1 MELAEST
8 WHFGVTNST
17 TCVTVLQVE
26 KSPVVIKTGVSKGD
40 AEAMK
45 KQLEAGGQDRV
56 VLLCGWR
63 WVFFGPGA
71 GSRDCCAFV
80 CLLSSSRQ
88 GVFVITWNDKR
99 SCRMS
104 SSVMQRKQLEAMGP
118 RTGYSNQVVRCV
130 MQIIGCVMQHD
141 EVCNA
146 GNAWLCSGMFRCVLS
161 A

>member
-1 MELAEST
+1 MPTPCPERILLSDTTKSYMELAEST

-63 WVFFGPGA
+63 WGFFCGPGA

-80 CLLSSSRQ
+80 CLLSSSKQ
-88 GVFVITWNDKR
+88 GVFVITWNDNMR
-99 SCRMS
+99 GI
-104 SSVMQRKQLEAMGP
+104 VQNE
-118 RTGYSNQVVRCV
+118 
-130 MQIIGCVMQHD
+130 
-141 EVCNA
+141 
-146 GNAWLCSGMFRCVLS
+146 
-161 A
+161 

>member
-1 MELAEST
+1 MHLEGGAVGGSIAADHAYASQQLRCSQHPSCSCCAGIVVSTPAMPTPCLERILLSDTTKSHMELAEST

-63 WVFFGPGA
+63 WGFFVGQGLGQGA
-71 GSRDCCAFV
+71 
-80 CLLSSSRQ
+80 
-88 GVFVITWNDKR
+88 
-99 SCRMS
+99 
-104 SSVMQRKQLEAMGP
+104 
-118 RTGYSNQVVRCV
+118 VVRLF
-130 MQIIGCVMQHD
+130 
-141 EVCNA
+141 A
-146 GNAWLCSGMFRCVLS
+146 S
-161 A
+161 